1 MTSEKDS
8 QTKATELV
16 HEVINK
22 VELYPEKFD
31 VFVGVLEG
39 SAHFEDIVELMCKK
53 RDQLKS
59 AQQLAG
65 T

>member
-1 MTSEKDS
+1 M
-8 QTKATELV
+8 
-16 HEVINK
+16 
-22 VELYPEKFD
+22 
-31 VFVGVLEG
+31 FVGVLED
-39 SAHFEDIVELMCKK
+39 SAFFEDIVELMCKK